1 MRLSVIIVNYNSG
14 PYLEQCV
21 ASMAQKFGGL
31 EYEVIIVD
39 NASTD
44 GSITAATRAD
54 RHTAFIMSETNM
66 GFAAACNVG
75 ADIAIGEYLL
85 FLNPDTRI
93 LSDNID
99 ALLEAFKADTAAG
112 ALGCQNRRPDGS
124 MQSSAYGFPTLFLA
138 FAWAFRLRVLLH
150 LPGVKTLLIPFLKG
164 RFGQFDPHS
173 RSKPVDYVTG
183 AFLLVKRFAWYKT
196 GPFDRRFFLFC
207 EEIDW
212 CLRCKRAGFNVVF
225 DPSFEI
231 EHYVGYSSQKEKP
244 RVLLEKF
251 MSYRRYFEKH
261 HPGPKS
267 AILNGI
273 FAVAVR
279 FWALY
284 YKMIGNREYA
294 NAYKGIKSRLELDEG

>member
-14 PYLEQCV
+14 PYLEKCV
-21 ASMAQKFGGL
+21 ASMAEKFGDL
-31 EYEVIIVD
+31 EYEVIVVD

-44 GSITAATRAD
+44 GSITPAARAD

-66 GFAAACNVG
+66 GFAAGCNAG
-75 ADIAIGEYLL
+75 ADIAIGDFLL

-93 LSDNID
+93 LSDGIG
-99 ALLEAFKADTAAG
+99 ALLDAFKADSTVG

-124 MQSSAYGFPTLFLA
+124 IQTSAYGFPSLFLV
-138 FAWAFRLRVLLH
+138 FAWAFHLRALLH
-150 LPGVKTLLIPFLKG
+150 LPGVKMLLTPFLKK
-164 RFGQFDPHS
+164 RFGQFDLHNRP
-173 RSKPVDYVTG
+173 KPVDYVTG
-183 AFLLVKRFAWYKT
+183 AFLLVKRLAWYKA

-261 HPGPKS
+261 HPGFQ
-267 AILNGI
+267 AAMLNVI

-279 FWALY
+279 FWAWY
-284 YKMIGNREYA
+284 YKMTGDREYT

>member
-21 ASMAQKFGGL
+21 ASMAEKFGGL

-44 GSITAATRAD
+44 GSITAAVRAD
-54 RHTAFIMSETNM
+54 RHTAFLMSETNM
-66 GFAAACNVG
+66 GFAAGCNVG
-75 ADIAIGEYLL
+75 ADIAIGEFLL

-93 LSDNID
+93 LSDGIG
-99 ALLEAFKADTAAG
+99 ALLDSFLADTAAG

-124 MQSSAYGFPTLFLA
+124 IQSSAYGFPTLFLV
-138 FAWAFRLRVLLH
+138 FAWAFRLRELLH
-150 LPGVKTLLIPFLKG
+150 LPGIKMLLTPFLKG

-173 RSKPVDYVTG
+173 RPKPVDYVTG
-183 AFLLVKRFAWYKT
+183 AFLLVKRLTWYKT
-196 GPFDRRFFLFC
+196 GPFDQRFFLFC

-261 HPGPKS
+261 HPGLQS
-267 AILNGI
+267 ALLNGI

-284 YKMIGNREYA
+284 YKMNGDKEYA